1 MITSFGSNA
10 VPAYPLEGAVP
21 LGSRPLLASDDARDI
36 RDAVNGL
43 TEDDHRLMPPPSG
56 RVAGT
61 VNGLKIGDVS
71 LVFVAYG
78 TEVTVTSPPSGRRTM
93 LVLPLGP
100 MGVEC
105 GGYEWIAQRPF
116 ALDGT
121 RATRMVPDGERGC
134 LVGSVDAGV
143 LESLLVSTYGRNLAN
158 PILIST
164 HEPLQ
169 LAAPDLIMSSWLG
182 VVRQIDAELTERNP
196 LLDSGLASVLMT
208 SMLTG
213 LSPYIQDVLEPE
225 IEMLG
230 PGYVAAARA
239 FIESH
244 SREDLGME
252 LVARKVGISTRQLTS
267 AFQDH
272 LGTSPAQF
280 LRKVRLEK
288 ARQSIEN
295 ARHSSAAT
303 VSSIAVDSGFS
314 HLGRFSEYYAQKYG
328 EQPSETLRR
337 VRSRI

>member
-1 MITSFGSNA
+1 MTSIGSNA
-10 VPAYPLEGAVP
+10 VPTRPLP
-21 LGSRPLLASDDARDI
+21 LGSRHLLASDDAQDVRDV
-36 RDAVNGL
+36 VNGL
-43 TEDDHRLMPPPSG
+43 TEDDHRLLPPPSG
-56 RVAGT
+56 RVQGI

-78 TEVTVTSPPSGRRTM
+78 AKVTVTSPPSGRRTM

-105 GGYEWIAQRPF
+105 GGHEWVAKRPF

-121 RATRMVPDGERGC
+121 RPTLMAPDGERGC
-134 LVGSVDAGV
+134 LVGSVDAGA

-169 LAAPDLIMSSWLG
+169 LAAPDVVRSSWLG
-182 VVRQIDAELTERNP
+182 VVRQIDSQPAGRNP
-196 LLDSGLASVLMT
+196 LLDYGLASVLMT

-213 LSPYIQDVLEPE
+213 LSPYIRDVLEPE
-225 IEMLG
+225 IGALG
-230 PGYVAAARA
+230 PSYVAAARA
-239 FIESH
+239 FIDSH

-252 LVARKVGISTRQLTS
+252 QVATAVGISARQLNA
-267 AFQDH
+267 AFQEH

-280 LRKVRLEK
+280 LRRVRLEK
-288 ARQSIEN
+288 ARLAIEHE
-295 ARHSSAAT
+295 RHSNTAT
-303 VSSIAVDSGFS
+303 VSSIAAESGFF
-314 HLGRFSEYYAQKYG
+314 HLGRFSEYYAQRYG

-337 VRSRI
+337 VRSRT

>member
-1 MITSFGSNA
+1 MMTSFGFDA
-10 VPAYPLEGAVP
+10 EPAYPRARPAP
-21 LGSRPLLASDDARDI
+21 LGSRPLLVSDDAVDI

-43 TEDDHRLMPPPSG
+43 TEDDHRLIPPQSG

-61 VNGLKIGDVS
+61 VNGLKLGDVS

-78 TEVTVTSPPSGRRTM
+78 TEVTVTSPPSGRRIM

-116 ALDGT
+116 ALHGT
-121 RATRMVPDGERGC
+121 RATRMVPDGKRGC

-143 LESLLVSTYGRNLAN
+143 LETLLVATYGRNLAN
-158 PILIST
+158 PILTSA

-169 LAAPDLIMSSWLG
+169 LAAPDLLMSSWRG
-182 VVRQIDAELTERNP
+182 VVRQIDAEPCESNP
-196 LLDSGLASVLMT
+196 LMHSGLASVLMT

-213 LSPYIQDVLEPE
+213 LSPYIQDVLEPK
-225 IEMLG
+225 IGMLG
-230 PGYVAAARA
+230 PGYVAAAKA

-252 LVARKVGISTRQLTS
+252 LVARTVGISARQLTA
-267 AFQDH
+267 AFHDH
-272 LGTSPAQF
+272 VGTSPAQF

-288 ARQSIEN
+288 ARSSIEN
-295 ARHSSAAT
+295 ARHSSAVT
-303 VSSIAVDSGFS
+303 VSSIAADSGFS

-337 VRSRI
+337 VRSRT

>member
-1 MITSFGSNA
+1 MMTSFGSDA
-10 VPAYPLEGAVP
+10 EPAYPRARPAP
-21 LGSRPLLASDDARDI
+21 LGSRPLLASDDATDI

-43 TEDDHRLMPPPSG
+43 TEDDHRLIPPPSG

-61 VNGLKIGDVS
+61 VNGLKLGDVS

-78 TEVTVTSPPSGRRTM
+78 TEVTVTSPPSGRRIM

-116 ALDGT
+116 ALHGT
-121 RATRMVPDGERGC
+121 RATRMVPDGTRGC

-143 LESLLVSTYGRNLAN
+143 LESLLVATYGRNLAN
-158 PILIST
+158 PILTSA

-169 LAAPDLIMSSWLG
+169 LAAPDLIMSTWEG
-182 VVRQIDAELTERNP
+182 AVRQIDAEPRERNP
-196 LLDSGLASVLMT
+196 LVHSGIASVLMT

-213 LSPYIQDVLEPE
+213 LSPYIQDVLEPNR
-225 IEMLG
+225 MLG

-239 FIESH
+239 FMERH
-244 SREDLGME
+244 SQEDLGME
-252 LVARKVGISTRQLTS
+252 LVARTVGISVRQLTS
-267 AFQDH
+267 AFRDH
-272 LGTSPAQF
+272 LETSPAQF

-295 ARHSSAAT
+295 ARHSSAVT
-303 VSSIAVDSGFS
+303 VSSIAADSGFS

-337 VRSRI
+337 VRSRT